1 MSESQ
6 RPGYRLSIMTF
17 QIFCK
22 FCGSK
27 LNAREELIGQTRNCP
42 KCSRPI
48 FIQRE
53 EETTPISVSEP
64 SITEI
69 PVGPKIGEVGGLVEG
84 LPKRLEYRNRY
95 FVVGADRMV
104 AVWEPGKSWQIN
116 VGNGFVSAKKNPNA
130 IPDQGTFALVE
141 LVIGSSENGNRLET
155 LKIFKVSV
163 RGALTSLYRD
173 EGEILHKVDGPGQL
187 TKNQKNVLM
196 SYLQRQF
203 MHEALAEAA
212 EIRRVLSD

>member
-1 MSESQ
+1 M
-6 RPGYRLSIMTF
+6 MTF
-17 QIFCK
+17 QIFCQS
-22 FCGSK
+22 CGSK

-42 KCSRPI
+42 KCSQPV

-53 EETTPISVSEP
+53 TVTPISVNEP

-69 PVGPKIGEVGGLVEG
+69 PVGPRIGEVGGFIEG
-84 LPKRLEYRNRY
+84 LPERLEYRNRY
-95 FVVGADRMV
+95 FIVGSDRMI

-116 VGNGFVSAKKNPNA
+116 AGNGFAPAKKNPNA

-141 LVIGSSENGNRLET
+141 LVIGSPEDGSRLET

-173 EGEILHKVDGPGQL
+173 EGEILRKADGPGQL
-187 TKNQKNVLM
+187 TKHQKNVLM
-196 SYLQRQF
+196 NHLQRQF
-203 MHEALAEAA
+203 MYEALAEAV
-212 EIRRVLSD
+212 EVRRILSD